1 MEAWER
7 GLLAA
12 QLGGGVGTVL
22 MLGRERLKQVLW
34 KLRGGINVKVNSLLA
49 SPLSLE
55 WGAPVSDQKHRPSFP
70 F

>member
-22 MLGRERLKQVLW
+22 ILGREKLKQVLW
-34 KLRGGINVKVNSLLA
+34 KLRAGRNVRVN
-49 SPLSLE
+49 
-55 WGAPVSDQKHRPSFP
+55 
-70 F
+70 